1 MRVIVIK
8 TMFTRF
14 AVEVVPSLA
23 RDAHAHLTALAIG
36 VLGSKLVDGQ
46 ERETLTKRVG
56 VLEEEKTKVDPK
68 LKEAAD
74 KVEKSEA
81 ESNKAKDEL
90 LSAKNSYDEK
100 LNASMKDLEDTKA
113 ELVAT
118 KADLVTKSE
127 TLGYTEERVDNLERR
142 LNIGHSDVEANPA
155 EVTLGERLDSL
166 IDRTGNAVEVYSD
179 LLEDNVILIGAHV
192 RVYGDR
198 YYEWSRGRLNEYN
211 SLQEANNL
219 RRGVNRYTTPDDDD
233 SDSSSDDE
241 SVPPVVTR
249 FSRVINAVR
258 NTFRRVLD
266 TREGSS
272 TIVEVTKPDAT
283 SPYLS
288 EDIYFPSWYFRLGFL
303 LFNYYIIVYPIINA
317 YLYRILFGSAK

>member
-1 MRVIVIK
+1 MGVIVIK
-8 TMFTRF
+8 TVFTRF
-14 AVEVVPSLA
+14 LVEVVPGLA
-23 RDAHAHLTALAIG
+23 RDAHTHLTALAIG
-36 VLGSKLVDGQ
+36 VLGSKLVDGE
-46 ERETLTKRVG
+46 EREKLTKRVG
-56 VLEEEKTKVDPK
+56 VLENEKDEVGPK
-68 LKEAAD
+68 LNDAAD
-74 KVEKSEA
+74 KAEKAEA
-81 ESNKAKDEL
+81 ELNEAKDAL
-90 LSAKNSYDEK
+90 LSAKNSFDEK
-100 LNASMKDLEDTKA
+100 LNTSMKDLEDTKA

-118 KADLVTKSE
+118 RADLLTKDE
-127 TLGYTEERVDNLERR
+127 TLGYTEERVNNLESR
-142 LNIGHSDVEANPA
+142 LNLGHPDVEANPT
-155 EVTLGERLDSL
+155 EVTIGERLDSL

-211 SLQEANNL
+211 SLQEATNL
-219 RRGVNRYTTPDDDD
+219 RRGVNRYTIPDDDD

-241 SVPPVVTR
+241 SVPPVATR

-258 NTFRRVLD
+258 STFRRVLD

-283 SPYLS
+283 SSYLT
-288 EDIYFPSWYFRLGFL
+288 EDIYFPSWYFKLGFL
-303 LFNYYIIVYPIINA
+303 LFNYYVIVYPIINA